1 MMRAIAYVGGTFDL
15 FHTGHTRLL
24 EAAKKTFD
32 EVVVSLNTDEF
43 AARYKRIPVMTFL
56 ERAEVLQSCRYVDR
70 VIANI
75 GDENS
80 APAILISG
88 ANFIVHG
95 SDWTGDSLLKQM
107 GIDQQWL
114 DRLGIEMVYLNHTPG
129 ISTTQIIERLRDD
142 THL

>member
-1 MMRAIAYVGGTFDL
+1 MKIAYIGGTFDL

-24 EAAKKTFD
+24 REAKKVFD

-43 AARYKRIPVMTFL
+43 ATRYKRVPVMTLL

-70 VIANI
+70 VIVNI

-88 ANFIVHG
+88 ANYIVHG
-95 SDWTGDSLLKQM
+95 SDWQGDSLLKQM
-107 GIDQQWL
+107 GIDQLWL
-114 DRLGIEMVYLNHTPG
+114 ERNGIELLYLPHTPG